1 MRKLIYSI
9 NLTMDGCC
17 DHTKFSGDDEMLSLF
32 SRHLRNAGLLVY
44 GRVTYELMVPFW
56 PDMARTH
63 SGHTAAANEFAR
75 VFDSMDKVVF
85 SRTLER
91 VEDHKSRLV
100 RTSPAD
106 EIRKLKRVEGKSIL
120 LGGVSLP
127 TELME
132 TGLID
137 EYFFV
142 IHPVIAGEGRR
153 LFADAKL
160 KEKLQLKLVGSDTLP
175 SGCVTLR
182 YAAGGHQV

>member
-9 NLTMDGCC
+9 NLTIDGCC

-32 SRHLRNAGLLVY
+32 SRHLRQGGLLAY
-44 GRVTYELMVPFW
+44 GRVTYDMMVPFW
-56 PDMARTH
+56 PDMARAR
-63 SGHTAAANEFAR
+63 SGQTAAANEFAR

-85 SRTLER
+85 SRTLES
-91 VEDHKSRLV
+91 VADHRSRLV
-100 RTSPAD
+100 RGSPAD
-106 EIRKLKRVEGKSIL
+106 EIRRLKREEGKSIL

-132 TGLID
+132 LGLID

-153 LFADAKL
+153 LFPDAKR
-160 KEKLQLKLVGSDTLP
+160 KEKLQLKLAESETLP

-182 YAAGGHQV
+182 YVAGGHPV